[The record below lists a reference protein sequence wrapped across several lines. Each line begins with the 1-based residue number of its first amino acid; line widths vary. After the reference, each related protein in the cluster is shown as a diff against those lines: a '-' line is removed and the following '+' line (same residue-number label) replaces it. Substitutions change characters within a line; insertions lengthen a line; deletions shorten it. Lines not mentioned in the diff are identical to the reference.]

1 VYPMKEKLQFL
12 IKQYINIKDFHR
24 TYTFVKPFI
33 MKRWKAYV
41 FILLLLGLDIYLT
54 IAFARYYGEITD
66 EAIHGGFQ
74 QILSFI
80 PYGGLLI
87 LLSIF
92 SSVCYTYCETI
103 ATNGVK
109 MDMKNH
115 FFHHVLRLQAGDV
128 SNYRS
133 GELMSHFSNDI
144 HGVDGVIGS
153 SLISL
158 IRLPIIFI
166 VVFIYLSNINLT
178 LCFISLIVAPVV
190 ALSGVVFGLLLRKN
204 GRLIHSLIG
213 NINSHLSETFHGFQV
228 IRSFTLEKLQYNK
241 FVQQNKELLQLEL
254 DNAKLR
260 SWYNTGGQIIGSV
273 IFMVNLSIGALFV
286 SKGALTV
293 GALLTFLNLVNHLFY
308 PVTGLAG
315 LWAGFQRSV
324 AALERV
330 LDIMEKTPDTKELP
344 SFSQPLNNIESIE
357 FDDVTF
363 SYENNK
369 RVLQNFHLNIPAGK
383 MIALVGPTG
392 AGKSTLF
399 NLIQGFYRPQS
410 GAIRLSGRSIQD
422 IFVSELRSSISYV
435 PQDTFLF
442 SGTIRENLL
451 IARPYATENELVDA
465 AVSAQ
470 IHDFILS
477 LPKGY
482 DTEIGE
488 NGIKLSGGQKQRI
501 AIARAIIKNAPI
513 LLLDEATSALDG
525 ETEFH
530 VKEALEELMRGR
542 TTIVIAHRLSTI
554 QNADIILVMDN
565 GEIVQ
570 RGTHKELISQSG
582 LYQKLNKR
590 AHKSKKV
597 NQLSLVSKL

>member
-1 VYPMKEKLQFL
+1 MKEKLESL
-12 IKQYINIKDFHR
+12 TKQYFTIRDLRK
-24 TYTFVKPFI
+24 TYSFVKPFI
-33 MKRWKAYV
+33 IKRWKAYL

-54 IAFARYYGEITD
+54 IAFAKFFGEITD
-66 EAIHGGFQ
+66 SAIKGGYQ

-80 PYGGLLI
+80 PLGGLLI
-87 LLSIF
+87 LLSIV

-115 FFHHVLRLQAGDV
+115 LFHHVLRLPAGDA

-153 SLISL
+153 NLISL
-158 IRLPIIFI
+158 IRLPIIYI
-166 VVFIYLSNINLT
+166 VVFAYLANINLT
-178 LCFISLIVAPVV
+178 LCLISLFVAPIVAI
-190 ALSGVVFGLLLRKN
+190 SGVVFGLLLRKN

-213 NINSHLSETFHGFQV
+213 NINNHLSETFHGFQV
-228 IRSFTLEKLQYNK
+228 IRTFTLEKLQYKNY
-241 FVQQNKELLQLEL
+241 VRQNKELFQLEME
-254 DNAKLR
+254 NAKLR
-260 SWYNTGGQIIGSV
+260 SWYNTGGQIIGS
-273 IFMVNLSIGALFV
+273 ITFIVNLSIGALFV
-286 SKGALTV
+286 SNGALTV

-308 PVTGLAG
+308 PITGFAG

-330 LDIMEKTPDTKELP
+330 LDVLDKPADFMELP
-344 SFSQPLNNIESIE
+344 AFDSSLKRIESIE
-357 FDDVTF
+357 FKDVTF
-363 SYENNK
+363 SYDNNRNVLENFQ
-369 RVLQNFHLNIPAGK
+369 LDIPAGK

-399 NLIQGFYRPQS
+399 NLLLGFYKPRL
-410 GAIRLSGRSIQD
+410 GEIRIADKSIKD
-422 IFVSELRSSISYV
+422 YSASELRSAIAHV

-442 SGTIRENLL
+442 GGTVRENLL
-451 IARPYATENELVDA
+451 LARPNVSEDEMIEA
-465 AVSAQ
+465 AVSAE

-488 NGIKLSGGQKQRI
+488 NGVKLSGGQKQRV
-501 AIARAIIKNAPI
+501 AIARAIIKDAPI
-513 LLLDEATSALDG
+513 ILLDEATSALDG

-530 VKEALEELMRGR
+530 VKEAIEGLMKGR

-554 QNADIILVMDN
+554 QNADIIFVMNN

-570 RGTHKELISQSG
+570 KGTHKELINQSG
-582 LYQKLNKR
+582 LYRKL
-590 AHKSKKV
+590 HKEVYNSKKI
-597 NQLSLVSKL
+597 NPLTLVSKS